1 MEDVSYA
8 IANAI
13 TVILLVMAIGR
24 VQNSVLMYI
33 HRSLIVKNFG
43 AKVGNFIANRLTFLG
58 VIVHESSHA
67 VLAILT
73 GAKIRDITFFTTRGS
88 SLLGNVQFQPRGGF
102 ILESI
107 QCTLASLAPLLLGIP
122 LEIYLINLL
131 PSMNNLYTQIFIIYA
146 IISIWY
152 HLRLS
157 QQDIKVAV
165 KGLPLSTIL
174 ISCIFYLSKYNLIGE
189 IELWMN
195 QIK

>member
-88 SLLGNVQFQPRGGF
+88 SILGNVQFQPRGGF

>member
-1 MEDVSYA
+1 MEDISYA

-13 TVILLVMAIGR
+13 AVIILVVTVGR
-24 VQNSVLMYI
+24 LQNSALMYI
-33 HRSLIVKNFG
+33 HRSLIVNNFG
-43 AKVGNFIANRLTFLG
+43 TKVGNFISNRLTFLG

-73 GAKIRDITFFTTRGS
+73 GAKIKNITFFTTRENS
-88 SLLGNVQFQPRGGF
+88 VLGNVQFQPRGGF

-122 LEIYLINLL
+122 LEVYLINLL
-131 PSMNNLYTQIFIIYA
+131 PSLNNLYIKIFIVYA

-157 QQDIKVAV
+157 KQDIRVAA
-165 KGLPLSTIL
+165 KGLPISTIL
-174 ISCIFYLSKYNLIGE
+174 ISCIFYLSKYNLMGE

>member
-88 SLLGNVQFQPRGGF
+88 SILGNVQFQPRGGF

-122 LEIYLINLL
+122 LELYLINLL